1 MMKVPK
7 FRKKPEE
14 IEAVIF
20 TGSNYEEIRDFIG
33 KDTFYSDL
41 CIAIPTLEGIK
52 VATIGDYI
60 IKGARGEFYP
70 CNQKIFDETYEE
82 VSEA

>member
-1 MMKVPK
+1 MKVPK

>member
-1 MMKVPK
+1 MPK

-60 IKGARGEFYP
+60 IKGARGEFYL
-70 CNQKIFDETYEE
+70 CNQKIFDETYEV

>member
-1 MMKVPK
+1 MAKYK
-7 FRKKPEE
+7 KKPVV
-14 IEAVIF
+14 IEAIRF
-20 TGSNYEEIRDFIG
+20 TGSNYKEIRDFIG

-60 IKGARGEFYP
+60 IKDARGEFYL
-70 CNQKIFDETYEE
+70 CNQKIFDETYEV
-82 VSEA
+82 VSEAQP

>member
-1 MMKVPK
+1 MMKMPK

-52 VATIGDYI
+52 VATICDYI
-60 IKGARGEFYP
+60 IKGARGEFYL
-70 CNQKIFDETYEE
+70 CDQKIFDETYEV

>member
-1 MMKVPK
+1 MPK